1 MVISAMRLKAR
12 EPGSAITH
20 FIGFVA
26 AVIGLPIIL
35 IHSAARGDGVPGTV
49 ASIVFMLSMIAL
61 YGASTTYHTFD
72 VNDRVNMILKKIDH
86 MMVFVLIAGSY
97 APACLLVF
105 DKQTGTRMLAAVWI
119 VAIAGMIFK
128 YCWVTCPKW
137 VSSVIYIAMGWM
149 IVPAI
154 PKFLIASE
162 PGAFAW
168 TLAGGILYS
177 IGGVMYAFK
186 FDVFRGRF
194 KNFGTHELF
203 HVFVL
208 AGSLCHFIAVYFFML

>member
-1 MVISAMRLKAR
+1 
-12 EPGSAITH
+12 
-20 FIGFVA
+20 
-26 AVIGLPIIL
+26 
-35 IHSAARGDGVPGTV
+35 
-49 ASIVFMLSMIAL
+49 MIAL

-86 MMVFVLIAGSY
+86 MMIFVLIAGSY
-97 APACLLVF
+97 APACLLVL